1 METYQA
7 SVSTLLRKPSG
18 YIPMVMSGLALAL
31 LFGFVLVAYASG
43 HPPAHEKDEGVGAHL
58 YQLLIGCQVF
68 PMGWFALR
76 WGLEAPL
83 AALTVLALQ
92 VGAILVTFA
101 PLWYFGA

>member
-7 SVSTLLRKPSG
+7 TSAMLLRKPSG
-18 YIPMVMSGLALAL
+18 YIPLIMSGLALAL
-31 LFGFVLVAYASG
+31 LLGFLAVGFASG
-43 HPPAHEKDEGVGAHL
+43 HPPQREPDEGVGAHL

-83 AALTVLALQ
+83 AALGVLALQ
-92 VGAILVTFA
+92 VGAIGVTFL
-101 PLWYFGA
+101 PLWYFGL